1 MPSESLRA
9 IAARLRARESDVAE
23 EILCGIPEAFRAPL
37 RRDGEY
43 AAVQRAALV
52 SALDY
57 ALRTLEGDPEQSQSV
72 PPAVVEQVRRSARHS
87 VSLDTVLCFYVA
99 GRELLG
105 DIVSA
110 EAAHCSDEGPRQAQ
124 VKLGL
129 LLQQLVPVIASAYQR
144 EVERLH
150 RSPQQRRAACVRRL
164 LNNERVDAAP
174 LGYDFNAWHI
184 AMIVTG
190 GGAKE
195 AISRLEEASIA
206 RQVLAVEQDEETIW
220 CWLGGPRPLA
230 VAEIERFIA
239 AVAIPTASFAIGEPG
254 FGLEGWR
261 VTHRQAEEARSV
273 AVLAPQAVTT
283 YAAVGVLAPWALDR
297 AHAVSFV
304 RVHLGPL
311 DEMRDG
317 GVGARD
323 ALREIFRAGH
333 QITAAASV
341 LNIHRGTL
349 QTLRDRIER
358 RLGFM
363 LATRQAELEVALRLE
378 ALYRIV
384 PSSEE
389 SQRHTDPG
397 HY

>member
-1 MPSESLRA
+1 VTMPSESPRA
-9 IAARLRARESDVAE
+9 IAARLRARQAEVAE
-23 EILCGIPEAFRAPL
+23 EIMCGIPEAVRAPL
-37 RRDGEY
+37 RILGGEY
-43 AAVQRAALV
+43 ERAALA

-57 ALRTLEGDPEQSQSV
+57 ALGTLEGDPEQSESV
-72 PPAVVEQVRRSARHS
+72 PLAVVEQVRRSARDS

-110 EAAHCSDEGPRQAQ
+110 EAADCSDEGPRQVQ
-124 VKLGL
+124 VTLGL

-144 EVERLH
+144 EIERLR
-150 RSPQQRRAACVRRL
+150 RSPQQRRAGCVRRL

-174 LGYDFNAWHI
+174 LGDYDFDAWHI

-190 GGAKE
+190 SGAKE
-195 AISRLEEASIA
+195 ASSRLEEAAIA
-206 RQVLAVEQDEETIW
+206 QQVLPVEQDDETLW
-220 CWLGGPRPLA
+220 CWLGGRRPVA
-230 VAEIERFIA
+230 VAEIERFVA
-239 AVAIPTASFAIGEPG
+239 AAAIPAASFAIGEPG

-261 VTHRQAEEARSV
+261 VAHRQAEEARSV

-297 AHAVSFV
+297 AHAMSFV
-304 RVHLGPL
+304 QTHLGPL
-311 DEMRDG
+311 DDMRDG

-333 QITAAASV
+333 QITAAASA
-341 LNIHRGTL
+341 LNVHRGTL
-349 QTLRDRIER
+349 QTLRARIER

-384 PSSEE
+384 PRSDEA
-389 SQRHTDPG
+389 QRYTD
-397 HY
+397 H